1 MSEHTT
7 APNRKRFTEIDA
19 SAFQHPLDRQA
30 TDQLKKL
37 YGFDTLVAKFLELRY
52 ERLLYVVNIASSVR
66 VGPKQFPRLYDM
78 LLEGCLILDLPEP
91 ELYVSQ
97 QPQVNAL
104 TFGHTKPYIMLYTGL
119 LDLMNDDEIRTII
132 AHELGHVKCGHV
144 LYSTMANSI
153 RDVIALAGQ
162 VTLGIGSLI
171 GLGIEAALIDWR
183 RRSELSADRAALLV
197 MQDIRP
203 CIATLT
209 KLAGGTRQW
218 AAQLDPDQFLEQAR
232 QYSYEI
238 EQGVPE
244 RFYRALANIYQ
255 GNHPFAVER
264 VKELDEWVNS
274 TEYQDILDGSYTRG
288 IKKIKITVQSS

>member
-1 MSEHTT
+1 MSEQTT
-7 APNRKRFTEIDA
+7 APKRKRFTEIDA
-19 SAFQHPLDRQA
+19 TAFQHPLDRQA

-37 YGFDTLVAKFLELRY
+37 YGFDALVAKFLELRY

-66 VGPKQFPRLYDM
+66 VGRKQFPRLYDM
-78 LLEGCLILDLPEP
+78 LLEGCLILDVPEP

-97 QPQVNAL
+97 QPLVNAL

-119 LDLMNDDEIRTII
+119 LDLMSDDEIRTVI

-144 LYSTMANSI
+144 LYSSMANSI

-162 VTLGIGSLI
+162 MTLGIGSLL
-171 GLGIEAALIDWR
+171 GMGIEAALIDWR

-197 MQDIRP
+197 MQDTRP
-203 CIATLT
+203 VISTLT

-218 AAQLDPDQFLEQAR
+218 ADQLDPDQFLEQAR
-232 QYSYEI
+232 QYGVEI
-238 EQGVPE
+238 EQGIAE
-244 RFYRALANIYQ
+244 RLYRALANIYQ

-264 VKELDEWVNS
+264 VKELDEWAAS
-274 TEYQDILDGSYTRG
+274 AEYGDILAGNYTRG
-288 IKKIKITVQSS
+288 VKKIKITVQSS

>member
-1 MSEHTT
+1 MSEQTT
-7 APNRKRFTEIDA
+7 APKRQRFTEIDA
-19 SAFQHPLDRQA
+19 TAFQHPLDRQA

-37 YGFDTLVAKFLELRY
+37 YGFDALVAKFLELRY

-66 VGPKQFPRLYDM
+66 VGPKQFPLLYDM
-78 LLEGCLILDLPEP
+78 LLEGCLILDVPEP

-97 QPQVNAL
+97 QPLVNAL

-119 LDLMNDDEIRTII
+119 LDLMGDDEIRTVI

-162 VTLGIGSLI
+162 MTLGIGSLL
-171 GLGIEAALIDWR
+171 GMGIEAALIDWR

-197 MQDIRP
+197 MQDARP
-203 CIATLT
+203 VISTLT

-218 AAQLDPDQFLEQAR
+218 ADQLDPDQFLEQAR
-232 QYSYEI
+232 QYSVEI
-238 EQGVPE
+238 EQGVAE
-244 RFYRALANIYQ
+244 RLYRALANIYQ

-264 VKELDEWVNS
+264 VKELDEWAAS
-274 TEYQDILDGSYTRG
+274 AEYRDILAGNYVRG
-288 IKKIKITVQSS
+288 VKKIKIIVQSS